1 MSYFGYCMVD
11 GKCIIMGGR
20 TDNYEDLDS
29 IIMLNFNNGNY
40 TSLNQVLCFMF
51 FYLIKFKLK

>member
-1 MSYFGYCMVD
+1 MAYFGYCMVD
-11 GKCIIMGGR
+11 GKCIIMGGN
-20 TDNYEDLDS
+20 DGSNALDS